1 MAYSGQAEQVFQT
14 ALVSAF
20 PTYETL
26 DQFVRLLDVNLAEI
40 SRRGN
45 LRDIAFDLVRWAD
58 REDRVPELVEKAA
71 GEQPGNPKLQQAL
84 RHVHDPLLVE
94 DRWFA
99 RHVPIATWL
108 LGVANVGLLL
118 LVVKV
123 FLANLIN
130 TVRVLSTLA
139 LALFVV
145 LAGWYLY
152 NWLVGGA
159 VRARVRTR
167 IRRLV
172 AHSRLERHDWL
183 AFAGMLGLVVLQ
195 ATAAAAAPEPVVL
208 SFDREP
214 AGAFW
219 TDTEYA
225 LVRSFPNIPSEME
238 LQGPE
243 RVGLRDPERFSKTYY
258 RADLFVGRR
267 NIARRLRVQIDLSP
281 SVVDTTGVAL
291 SAGPPGVTF
300 ADVAVDR
307 TLGDVVADEQQV
319 VREGKGHITE
329 TSVELVVD
337 LDEISGRRTVLF
349 TCQRRL
355 DGQPTPRE
363 VSVYARILDADNGAV
378 LYRTSRTFS
387 IADWR
392 DERAVATGS
401 GAGAARGR
409 SARRPAA
416 ALGVLG
422 ALPGVR
428 LTRAEP
434 ARSAALR

>member
-1 MAYSGQAEQVFQT
+1 MAYSGQAEQIFQS

-20 PTYETL
+20 PTYEAL
-26 DQFVRLLDVNLAEI
+26 DQFVRLLDLNLAEI

-45 LRDIAFDLVRWAD
+45 LRDVAFDVVRWAD
-58 REDRVPELVEKAA
+58 RENRVPELVEKAA

-84 RHVHDPLLVE
+84 RHVRDPLLVE

-99 RHVPIATWL
+99 RQVPIATWL
-108 LGVANVGLLL
+108 LGVANVALLL

-139 LALFVV
+139 LALFVA

-152 NWLVGGA
+152 NWLVVGA

-195 ATAAAAAPEPVVL
+195 ATAAARAPEPVVL

-219 TDTEYA
+219 KDAEFV

-243 RVGLRDPERFSKTYY
+243 RAGLRHPERFSKSYY
-258 RADLFVGRR
+258 RADLFIGGR
-267 NIARRLRVQIDLSP
+267 NLARRLKVQIDLSP
-281 SVVDTTGVAL
+281 SVADTTGAEL

-300 ADVAVDR
+300 ADIAVDR
-307 TLGDVVADEQQV
+307 ALGDVVADEQQV
-319 VREGKGHITE
+319 LRESKGRITE
-329 TSVELVVD
+329 TSVEFVVD
-337 LDEISGRRTVLF
+337 LDEISGLRTVLF

-355 DGQPTPRE
+355 DGQPTPKE
-363 VSVYARILDADNGAV
+363 VSVYARILDDKGAV

-392 DERAVATGS
+392 DEQAVATGS

-416 ALGVLG
+416 GLGVLG

-428 LTRAEP
+428 LNRVEP

>member
-1 MAYSGQAEQVFQT
+1 MAYSGQAEQVFQD

-20 PTYETL
+20 PTYESL
-26 DQFVRLLDVNLAEI
+26 EQLVRLLDVNVAEI

-45 LRDIAFDLVRWAD
+45 LRDVVFDVVRWAD
-58 REDRVPELVEKAA
+58 RENRVPELVEKAA

-84 RHVHDPLLVE
+84 RHVCDPLLVE

-108 LGVANVGLLL
+108 LGVANVALLL

-139 LALFVV
+139 VALFVA

-152 NWLVGGA
+152 NWLVSGA

-172 AHSRLERHDWL
+172 AHSRLERHDWM
-183 AFAGMLGLVVLQ
+183 AFAGLLVLLVLQ
-195 ATAAAAAPEPVVL
+195 ATALAAAPDPVSL
-208 SFDREP
+208 SFDRDP
-214 AGAFW
+214 AGTFW
-219 TDTEYA
+219 KDAEFS

-243 RVGLRDPERFSKTYY
+243 RAGLTYPERFSKTYY
-258 RADLFVGRR
+258 RADLFIGGR
-267 NIARRLRVQIDLSP
+267 NIARRLKVQIDLSP
-281 SVVDTTGVAL
+281 TAAETTGAEL

-307 TLGDVVADEQQV
+307 ALGNVVGDEQQV
-319 VREGKGHITE
+319 VRQGKGQITE
-329 TSVELVVD
+329 TSLEFLVD
-337 LDEISGRRTVLF
+337 LDEVSGRRTVLF

-378 LYRTSRTFS
+378 LFRTSGSFS
-387 IADWR
+387 IDGWR
-392 DERAVATGS
+392 ARQAVAAGPGPRLAPGFFARGPAA
-401 GAGAARGR
+401 GAGL
-409 SARRPAA
+409 
-416 ALGVLG
+416 LGPLHGLRV
-422 ALPGVR
+422 A
-428 LTRAEP
+428 RAEP
-434 ARSAALR
+434 AGSAALR

>member
-1 MAYSGQAEQVFQT
+1 MAYSGQAEQIFQT

-45 LRDIAFDLVRWAD
+45 LRDIAFDLVRWAE
-58 REDRVPELVEKAA
+58 REDRVPELVEKAV

-123 FLANLIN
+123 FLANLID
-130 TVRVLSTLA
+130 TVRLLSTLG
-139 LALFVV
+139 LALVV
-145 LAGWYLY
+145 ALTAWSLY
-152 NWLVGGA
+152 NWFVGGPM
-159 VRARVRTR
+159 RARVGTR
-167 IRRLV
+167 FRRIV
-172 AHSRLERHDWL
+172 AHSRLERHDWF
-183 AFAGMLGLVVLQ
+183 AFAGTLAVVVMQ
-195 ATAAAAAPEPVVL
+195 AAAVAMAPEPVSL
-208 SFDREP
+208 SFDRES

-219 TDTEYA
+219 KDAEYA

-392 DERAVATGS
+392 DEQAVATGS